1 MAKEIKFTNDEV
13 ASLDQLRQ
21 DVANIFT
28 KLGQLSIEKK
38 RRVDEIET
46 LEGEL
51 LNQHS
56 NLQLEEQNMFK
67 GLNEKYGDGN
77 YEPTTNVFTPTEQP
91 KKKDDIFIK
100 DKNKKSPEK
109 KKKLRK
115 PTAILD
121 SKKKPLLS
129 SKKS

>member
-1 MAKEIKFTNDEV
+1 MAKEIKFTDDEV

-91 KKKDDIFIK
+91 KKKDK
-100 DKNKKSPEK
+100 EQK
-109 KKKLRK
+109 
-115 PTAILD
+115 
-121 SKKKPLLS
+121 
-129 SKKS
+129 

>member
-13 ASLDQLRQ
+13 ASLEQLRQ

-91 KKKDDIFIK
+91 KKKDK
-100 DKNKKSPEK
+100 EQK
-109 KKKLRK
+109 
-115 PTAILD
+115 
-121 SKKKPLLS
+121 
-129 SKKS
+129 

>member
-91 KKKDDIFIK
+91 KKKDK
-100 DKNKKSPEK
+100 EQK
-109 KKKLRK
+109 
-115 PTAILD
+115 
-121 SKKKPLLS
+121 
-129 SKKS
+129 

>member
-77 YEPTTNVFTPTEQP
+77 YEPTTNVFTPNEQP
-91 KKKDDIFIK
+91 KKKDK
-100 DKNKKSPEK
+100 EQK
-109 KKKLRK
+109 
-115 PTAILD
+115 
-121 SKKKPLLS
+121 
-129 SKKS
+129 

>member
-13 ASLDQLRQ
+13 ASLEQLRQ

-77 YEPTTNVFTPTEQP
+77 YEPKTNVFTPNEQP
-91 KKKDDIFIK
+91 KKKDK
-100 DKNKKSPEK
+100 EQK
-109 KKKLRK
+109 
-115 PTAILD
+115 
-121 SKKKPLLS
+121 
-129 SKKS
+129 

>member
-13 ASLDQLRQ
+13 ASLEQLRQ

-77 YEPTTNVFTPTEQP
+77 YDPTSNTFIPAETTKEKEEEQ
-91 KKKDDIFIK
+91 K
-100 DKNKKSPEK
+100 
-109 KKKLRK
+109 
-115 PTAILD
+115 
-121 SKKKPLLS
+121 
-129 SKKS
+129 

>member
-21 DVANIFT
+21 DVSNIFT

-38 RRVDEIET
+38 RRIDEIVV
-46 LEGEL
+46 LEEEL

-77 YEPTTNVFTPTEQP
+77 YEPTTNVFTPNEQP
-91 KKKDDIFIK
+91 KKKDK
-100 DKNKKSPEK
+100 EQK
-109 KKKLRK
+109 
-115 PTAILD
+115 
-121 SKKKPLLS
+121 
-129 SKKS
+129 